1 MDWKIKPADKKEN
14 KEEGFRY
21 YKSISTSDVNKAVF
35 NNSIVQADSD
45 DDNAYDGFVLKPLS
59 EGIGKSF
66 LSNTTEAFSGYY
78 QRYQANFLRFGLN

>member
-1 MDWKIKPADKKEN
+1 MANNITDLVWYANHHYKPASNDINNEFVDDSFTDKKEN

-59 EGIGKSF
+59 ED
-66 LSNTTEAFSGYY
+66 
-78 QRYQANFLRFGLN
+78 R